1 MFLRSNKGKS
11 VGGTKEEEEEN
22 EGLALLIPDIQE
34 TAKIVHS
41 ATEKLREHDGK
52 TALLLRVRN
61 RKVIFLFLNQN
72 IFCWYSK
79 KASQ

>member
-1 MFLRSNKGKS
+1 M
-11 VGGTKEEEEEN
+11 GGTKEEEEEN

-52 TALLLRVRN
+52 ILHLASTFPTRD
-61 RKVIFLFLNQN
+61 F
-72 IFCWYSK
+72 FCNFGKGPYGLSDREN
-79 KASQ
+79 

>member
-1 MFLRSNKGKS
+1 MLFRSNKGKS

-52 TALLLRVRN
+52 TGLFCQAKIGAQKL
-61 RKVIFLFLNQN
+61 FLFE
-72 IFCWYSK
+72 
-79 KASQ
+79 